1 MSAESRGSSRPLEEY
16 REYLLLLAR
25 LHMTGAGLQGKL
37 DASDVVQESLL
48 EAHQAAS
55 SIRGQS
61 DAEQRAYLRQVLLN
75 NLADLTRRYG
85 AASRDVKR
93 ERSLEA
99 ALEESSACLLA
110 CLAVDESSPSHH
122 ASRQE
127 QLWHLAGALAQL
139 PADQRLA
146 VELKHLHGWSMEA
159 IAGHLGR
166 TETAV
171 GGLLYRGMKRLRGL
185 LRES

>member
-1 MSAESRGSSRPLEEY
+1 MSTERRGPSRPLEEY

-25 LHMTGAGLQGKL
+25 LHLTGAGLQGKL

-48 EAHQAAS
+48 EAHRAAPR
-55 SIRGQS
+55 IRGQS
-61 DAEQRAYLRQVLLN
+61 DAEYRAYLRQVLLN

-85 AASRDVKR
+85 AASRDLKR
-93 ERSLEA
+93 ERS
-99 ALEESSACLLA
+99 LEESSACLLA
-110 CLAVDESSPSHH
+110 CLAADESSPSHH
-122 ASRQE
+122 AAQQE

-146 VELKHLHGWSMEA
+146 VELKHLHNWSMEA

-171 GGLLYRGMKRLRGL
+171 GGLLYRGLKRLREL
-185 LRES
+185 LRET